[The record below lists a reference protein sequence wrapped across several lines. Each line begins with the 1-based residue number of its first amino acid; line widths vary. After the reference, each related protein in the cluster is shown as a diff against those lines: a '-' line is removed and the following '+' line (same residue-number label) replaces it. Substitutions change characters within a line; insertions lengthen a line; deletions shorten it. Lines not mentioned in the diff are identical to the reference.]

1 MIRALC
7 TVMLAVVLAAAAPA
21 MLEAQTPPAVDDP
34 IARTLFEPE
43 LIMQHRRAIDLS
55 DRQRDEITRVIK
67 ELQGQVVS
75 LQWDLREQADALAT
89 ELNKPR
95 VDLDRALDRT
105 SRVLQTEGKIKQA
118 RLTLLI
124 RIKNV
129 LSPEQQERLRTL
141 RAKPAGES
149 PDAPPDA

>member
-1 MIRALC
+1 
-7 TVMLAVVLAAAAPA
+7 MLIVATPPAVSA
-21 MLEAQTPPAVDDP
+21 AQTPPTVDDP

-55 DRQRDEITRVIK
+55 DRQRDEISRVIK
-67 ELQGQVVS
+67 EMQGQVVS

-95 VDLDRALDRT
+95 VDLDRALDRM

-118 RLTLLI
+118 HLTLLV

-129 LSPEQQERLRTL
+129 LSPQQQESLRAL
-141 RAKPAGES
+141 RAKPDGGSPGGAPAG
-149 PDAPPDA
+149 